1 MFNGFPSTQTP
12 TVQWWDY
19 SKTNTGTINIA
30 LPNDCAPVQFFATGG
45 STTTIQITLPPNPAQ
60 GKTITF
66 KNERYVANTQS
77 IQINDPFPQALQAP
91 CILGQGGSVTFCYI
105 AQNTLT
111 GTGSANWVI
120 IFGGSGIAPLN
131 YYAASLSGYQN
142 NATGPYAVIA
152 GGYQNTSSGTSSFVG
167 SGSTNTASGNYS
179 LVAGGQSN
187 ISSATG
193 SFVGGGLTGTASGNY
208 SFVGAGQSG
217 VASGVNSF
225 VGAGSGCR
233 ATGIRSVSV
242 GGQNN
247 LANGDNNSIVG
258 GKDNST
264 NASYTHQ
271 FIGGGSTNISS
282 GGGYSV
288 TGGGEGNTNNS
299 NFGFIS
305 GGAYGT
311 TRGIKGNH
319 VFPAC
324 VAPIDVVAGVSQSA
338 LLVLGTQTTTA
349 TATALTTDGGAA
361 STNNQVI
368 LPNNSAYV
376 FQGTCIANVTGGS
389 TTSGW
394 EFQGVIKRG
403 ANAASTT
410 LVAAV
415 TPTVIAQDALAA
427 TWVLAITADTTNGG
441 IRVTVTGVA
450 ATTIRWV
457 SRIETT
463 EVTY

>member
-66 KNERYVANTQS
+66 KNERYVANNQS
-77 IQINDPFPQALQAP
+77 IKINDPFPQALSGP
-91 CILGQGGSVTFCYI
+91 CILGQGGSVTLCYI

-111 GTGSANWVI
+111 GTASANWVI
-120 IFGGSGIAPLN
+120 ISGGSGFAPLN
-131 YYAASLSGYQN
+131 FYAASLSGFINHASGTYS
-142 NATGPYAVIA
+142 VVA
-152 GGYQNTSSGTSSFVG
+152 GGSN
-167 SGSTNTASGNYS
+167 NTASGS
-179 LVAGGQSN
+179 SSSIIGGQAN
-187 ISSATG
+187 TANQQSA
-193 SFVGGGLTGTASGNY
+193 S
-208 SFVGAGQSG
+208 
-217 VASGVNSF
+217 
-225 VGAGSGCR
+225 
-233 ATGIRSVSV
+233 IV

-247 LANGDNNSIVG
+247 TASQRSAIVAGGEFNNATGLYSAVIGGNSVSATGQESIVAG
-258 GKDNST
+258 GYGNGASGVDSGVFSGYLNSANST
-264 NASYTHQ
+264 C
-271 FIGGGSTNISS
+271 
-282 GGGYSV
+282 SV
-288 TGGGEGNTNNS
+288 VL
-299 NFGFIS
+299 
-305 GGAYGT
+305 GGA
-311 TRGIKGNH
+311 RGITRSIIGNN
-319 VFPAC
+319 VTPASL
-324 VAPIDVVAGVSQSA
+324 VPIADSGGVSQSS
-338 LLVLGTQTTTA
+338 LLILGVQTTNA
-349 TATALTTDGGAA
+349 TAAVLRSDTSVAGTT
-361 STNNQVI
+361 NQVI

-394 EFQGVIKRG
+394 KFEGVIKRG

-415 TPTVIAQDALAA
+415 TPTVIAQDVAAA
-427 TWVLAITADTTNGG
+427 TWVLAITANTTNGG
-441 IRVTVTGVA
+441 IKVEVTGAA

>member
-45 STTTIQITLPPNPAQ
+45 STTTIQVTLPPNPAQ

-105 AQNTLT
+105 AQNTLK

-120 IFGGSGIAPLN
+120 ISGGSGIAPLN
-131 YYAASLSGYQN
+131 YYAAILSGYQN
-142 NATGPYAVIA
+142 NATGSHSVVSGGVTNTASNTAATVA
-152 GGYQNTSSGTSSFVG
+152 GGNSNNASGTYSFVGGGTSNTSSGTSSVTLG
-167 SGSTNTASGNYS
+167 DSNGATNTNSISIGGNNNSVSGAN
-179 LVAGGQSN
+179 
-187 ISSATG
+187 
-193 SFVGGGLTGTASGNY
+193 
-208 SFVGAGQSG
+208 SG
-217 VASGVNSF
+217 VF
-225 VGAGSGCR
+225 AGSGNFVSGGR
-233 ATGIRSVSV
+233 TSIINSFNSTATSDTSSII
-242 GGQNN
+242 GGQAHTANGTSSVVLGGRYGTPRSIEGN
-247 LANGDNNSIVG
+247 IIIPASAPLANSLGM
-258 GKDNST
+258 
-264 NASYTHQ
+264 
-271 FIGGGSTNISS
+271 
-282 GGGYSV
+282 
-288 TGGGEGNTNNS
+288 
-299 NFGFIS
+299 
-305 GGAYGT
+305 
-311 TRGIKGNH
+311 
-319 VFPAC
+319 
-324 VAPIDVVAGVSQSA
+324 SQSA
-338 LLVLGTQTTTA
+338 VLILGVQTTDA
-349 TATALTTDGGAA
+349 TATVLRCNTSAATT
-361 STNNQVI
+361 TNQVI

-394 EFQGVIKRG
+394 KYEGVIKRG

-415 TPTVIAQDALAA
+415 TPTVIAQDVAAA

-441 IRVTVTGVA
+441 IAVTVTGAA

-457 SRIETT
+457 SKIETT
-463 EVTY
+463 EVTF

>member
-30 LPNDCAPVQFFATGG
+30 LPNDCAPVQFFATGA
-45 STTTIQITLPPNPAQ
+45 STTTIQVTLPPNPAQ

-66 KNERYVANTQS
+66 KNERYRASTQS

-105 AQNTLT
+105 AQNTLK

-120 IFGGSGIAPLN
+120 ISGGSGIAPLN

-142 NATGPYAVIA
+142 NATGGYAVVG
-152 GGYQNTSSGTSSFVG
+152 GGYI
-167 SGSTNTASGNYS
+167 NTASG
-179 LVAGGQSN
+179 VTAGVSGGEGNTASGY
-187 ISSATG
+187 AAH
-193 SFVGGGLTGTASGNY
+193 VGGGSQNTASANY
-208 SFVGAGQSG
+208 SFVGAGNFCE
-217 VASGVNSF
+217 ASASEAF
-225 VGAGSGCR
+225 VGAGFLCR

-242 GGQNN
+242 GGDTNTAAGEKN
-247 LANGDNNSIVG
+247 AIVG
-258 GKDNST
+258 GDNNST
-264 NASYTHQ
+264 NASITNS
-271 FIGGGSTNISS
+271 FIGGGSLNISS
-282 GGGYSV
+282 GGYNV
-288 TGGGEGNTNNS
+288 IVGGASNTNNS
-299 NFGFIS
+299 NYGFIS

-324 VAPIDVVAGVSQSA
+324 VVPIALSSGVSQSA
-338 LLVLGTQTTTA
+338 LLVLGVATTDA
-349 TATALTTDGGAA
+349 TATRLRSDTSAATT
-361 STNNQVI
+361 TNQVI

-394 EFQGVIKRG
+394 KYEGVIKRG

-415 TPTVIAQDALAA
+415 TPTVIAQDVAAA

-441 IRVTVTGVA
+441 IAVTVTGAA

-457 SRIETT
+457 STIETT

>member
-66 KNERYVANTQS
+66 KNERYVANNQS
-77 IQINDPFPQALQAP
+77 IKINDPFPQALSGP
-91 CILGQGGSVTFCYI
+91 CILGQGGSVTLCYI

-111 GTGSANWVI
+111 GTASANWVI
-120 IFGGSGIAPLN
+120 ISGGSGFAPLN
-131 YYAASLSGYQN
+131 FYAASLSGFINHASGTYS
-142 NATGPYAVIA
+142 VVA
-152 GGYQNTSSGTSSFVG
+152 GGSN
-167 SGSTNTASGNYS
+167 NTASGS
-179 LVAGGQSN
+179 SSSIIGGQAN
-187 ISSATG
+187 TANQQSA
-193 SFVGGGLTGTASGNY
+193 S
-208 SFVGAGQSG
+208 
-217 VASGVNSF
+217 
-225 VGAGSGCR
+225 
-233 ATGIRSVSV
+233 IV

-247 LANGDNNSIVG
+247 TASQRSAIVAGGEFNNATGLYSAVIGGNAVSATGQESIVAG
-258 GKDNST
+258 GYGNGASGVDSGVFSGYLNSANST
-264 NASYTHQ
+264 C
-271 FIGGGSTNISS
+271 
-282 GGGYSV
+282 SV
-288 TGGGEGNTNNS
+288 VL
-299 NFGFIS
+299 
-305 GGAYGT
+305 GGA
-311 TRGIKGNH
+311 RGITRSIIGNN
-319 VFPAC
+319 VTPASL
-324 VAPIDVVAGVSQSA
+324 VPIADSGGVSQSS
-338 LLVLGTQTTTA
+338 LLILGVQTTNA
-349 TATALTTDGGAA
+349 TAAVLRSDTSVAGTT
-361 STNNQVI
+361 NQVI

-394 EFQGVIKRG
+394 KFEGVIKRG

-415 TPTVIAQDALAA
+415 TPTVIAQDVAAA
-427 TWVLAITADTTNGG
+427 TWVLAITANTTNGG
-441 IRVTVTGVA
+441 IKVEVTGAA